1 MKGLPIVWF
10 LLCLGCASAERTQ
23 DPSAA
28 DSAAFAQPASATR
41 AVASDEP
48 IPRGIDWVR
57 DLDSL
62 APNPFPPPS
71 SRWVARFDGLGR
83 IVVGL
88 TVAEATARYGPGFAP
103 SAESEGC
110 DYVSIPG
117 GPPGAMVM
125 VEGDRLV
132 RVDIFDARIATDRGI
147 RIGDTEADVRRA
159 YPGLVRQEEHP
170 YSGPEWH
177 YLIVTPPDDS
187 AFKLVLETDGWRVV
201 NFRVGLAKPVEYI
214 EGCL

>member
-1 MKGLPIVWF
+1 MKRHRIACL
-10 LLCLGCASAERTQ
+10 LLCLGCASANDRAPSSTTEAASAGPVTA
-23 DPSAA
+23 SAA
-28 DSAAFAQPASATR
+28 VDSSA
-41 AVASDEP
+41 P
-48 IPRGIDWVR
+48 IPSGIDWTR

-71 SRWVARFDGLGR
+71 PTWIARFDGLGAV
-83 IVVGL
+83 VVGL
-88 TVAEATARYGPGFAP
+88 SVAEATARYGPGFAP
-103 SAESEGC
+103 PPDSEGC

-125 VEGDRLV
+125 VENDRLA
-132 RVDIFDARIATDRGI
+132 RIDIYDARLATDRGI

-177 YLIVTPPDDS
+177 YLIVTPTRDS
-187 AFKLVLETDGWRVV
+187 TYKLVLEIDGWRVV
-201 NFRVGLAKPVEYI
+201 SFRVGLAKPVEYI
-214 EGCL
+214 EGCA